1 MLIQFKSLIQ
11 VERKWAN
18 LVIQTYYRHVSVG
31 YTSTL
36 FERNVERKKTAVCC
50 LLVFERRIICV
61 LLTVCPVSTIWEMYN
76 QFWLSVQWDRS
87 GLEWA
92 WAVSER
98 VWRRYQAH
106 HGTRAPHHQTPLGK
120 NVVVV
125 VTSQIPQQAQFRVG
139 LLGLHHLGLQPVIRE
154 HNLSPP
160 GRLGAKL

>member
-11 VERKWAN
+11 EERKWAN
-18 LVIQTYYRHVSVG
+18 LVIQTYYRHVSDC

-36 FERNVERKKTAVCC
+36 FERNVGRKKTAVCC